1 MKEAVI
7 EARDITKQYQDLTA
21 LDHVDITVRRG
32 DIYGLIGDNGAGK
45 STFLKIV
52 TGQIYPTN
60 GYIRFFGSEDE
71 KTVQKNRARMGSL
84 VENAGFYPKMSVE
97 KNLEYYRIQRGI
109 PGKEKV
115 EEALRIVNLWEKRKV
130 KCEKLSMGMKQRFGL
145 ALALMGEPELLVL
158 DEPINGLDP
167 SGIIEMRTLLTRLNQ
182 EKRITIVLSS
192 HILSELEQIA
202 TAYGFLSHGCVLEEI
217 SAKALYE
224 KCSNFI
230 DIRLTEPD
238 KYAAILEKKIPGI
251 SYRVLQDQSIRIANP
266 TLEAARYSALAF
278 EHGIGIQG
286 LEEQHL
292 SLEDY
297 YVNIKN
303 RGKLS

>member
-1 MKEAVI
+1 MNEAVI
-7 EARDITKQYQDLTA
+7 EARDITKQYKDLAA

-52 TGQIYPTN
+52 AGQIFPTG
-60 GYIRFFGSEDE
+60 GYLRLFGNEDE
-71 KTVQKNRARMGSL
+71 KAVRKSRSRMGAL
-84 VENAGFYPKMSVE
+84 VESAGFFPKMSVE

-115 EEALRIVNLWEKRKV
+115 ESVLRTVNLLEKRKV

-145 ALALMGEPELLVL
+145 ALALLGEPELLLL

-167 SGIIEMRTLLTRLNQ
+167 SGIIEMRELLLKLNQ
-182 EKRITIVLSS
+182 EKRITIILSS

-202 TAYGFLSHGCVLEEI
+202 TVYGFLSRGFVLEEI
-217 SAKALYE
+217 SAEALHE
-224 KCSNFI
+224 KCASYI
-230 DIRLTEPD
+230 DLCLTEPD
-238 KYAAILEKKIPGI
+238 KYAAVLERELPDTA
-251 SYRVLQDQSIRIANP
+251 YQVLQDQTIRIRNP
-266 TLEAARYSALAF
+266 EQEPARYGRLAY
-278 EHGIGIQG
+278 EHGIGVQG
-286 LEEQHL
+286 LTEHHM

-303 RGKLS
+303 RGKL